1 MNAKGG
7 SAAPPNNKKARRSD
21 ACCGGP
27 EKLLVPRDFP
37 YNEKSASPLKTANA
51 SATE

>member
-7 SAAPPNNKKARRSD
+7 SAAPPDNKKPAAAMRAAAGRKS
-21 ACCGGP
+21 C
-27 EKLLVPRDFP
+27 LVPRDFP

>member
-7 SAAPPNNKKARRSD
+7 SAAPPNNKKARKS
-21 ACCGGP
+21 C
-27 EKLLVPRDFP
+27 LVPRDFP